1 MLMSPFHRPNRRA
14 VLKTGAALAG
24 AGAANLAL
32 WAQAWAQS
40 APWKP
45 ETGASLTLLRWKR
58 FVQAEE
64 DAFMALVAS
73 FTKAT
78 GVQIKVVNESLA
90 DVQPKASVAANTNQ
104 GPDLFW
110 GLYSLPHL
118 FPSKCVEVTD
128 VANYLGKK
136 YGGWVPTA
144 VTYGQNKGKWICI
157 PVAYNGNVINYRISA
172 LKKAGFSEVPK
183 DTAGFLKMMAALKAQ
198 GTPGGMALG
207 RAAVGD
213 GNAWV
218 HWAFWSQG
226 GNLVDKSDKVIVNS
240 PQTVKALEYCKALSD
255 TFIPG
260 TASWDD
266 SFNNKAFLAGAI
278 SLTNNGVSI
287 YAAAKAAAKDAAA
300 RAAAAKEAASKA
312 ASAKEGPEKDAANK
326 DAAAKDAAAKEAVKA
341 GEIADDMS
349 HSLWPVGPVGRPTE
363 FHIAYPMLAM
373 KYTKFPNACKAFMA
387 FTLEAA
393 NYDKWLEAAVAYLT
407 HPLVSYD
414 ANPVW
419 KTDPKLSMLK
429 DASRRTMTAG
439 GLGSVGEKAAGA
451 LADSVI
457 IDMVASV
464 CTGQASIPDAIKV
477 AERQAKR
484 IYR

>member
-1 MLMSPFHRPNRRA
+1 MTSPFTRRD
-14 VLKTGAALAG
+14 VLKTGAAIAG
-24 AGAANLAL
+24 AGAANLTL
-32 WAQAWAQS
+32 FAQAWAQS

-45 ETGASLTLLRWKR
+45 EPGAALQLLRWKR

-64 DAFMALVAS
+64 DAFMAIVAA

-78 GVQIKVVNESLA
+78 GVEVKVFNESLA

-118 FPSKCVEVTD
+118 FPTKVIDVTD

-136 YGGWVPTA
+136 YGGWVSTA
-144 VTYGQNKGKWICI
+144 ETYGKSGGKWIAI
-157 PVAYNGNVINYRISA
+157 PVAYNGNVINYRISMIQ
-172 LKKAGFSEVPK
+172 KAGFKEVPK
-183 DTAGFLKMMAALKAQ
+183 DTAGFLELMKALQAKS
-198 GTPGGMALG
+198 TPGGFALG

-226 GNLVDKSDKVIVNS
+226 ANLVDKNDKVIVNS
-240 PQTVKALEYCKALSD
+240 PATVKALEYAKALSD
-255 TFIPG
+255 TFVAG

-266 SFNNKAFLAGAI
+266 SFNNKAFAESRI

-287 YAAAKAAAKDAAA
+287 YATAKAAAAKGDAK
-300 RAAAAKEAASKA
+300 AKE
-312 ASAKEGPEKDAANK
+312 
-326 DAAAKDAAAKEAVKA
+326 VM
-341 GEIADDMS
+341 DDMS
-349 HSLWPVGPVGRPTE
+349 HSLWPIGPAGKPTE
-363 FHIAYPMLAM
+363 FHICYPIMAM
-373 KYTKFPNACKAFMA
+373 KYTKAPNACKAFMA
-387 FTLEAA
+387 FMLEAE
-393 NYDKWLEAAVAYLT
+393 NYNKWLIDSVAYLT
-407 HPLVSYD
+407 HPLNAYD

-419 KTDPKLSMLK
+419 STDPKLSMLK
-429 DASRRTMTAG
+429 DASRRTLTAG
-439 GLGSVGEKAAGA
+439 GLGSVGQKAAAA

-464 CTGQASIPDAIKV
+464 CTGQATIKDAIAT
-477 AERQAKR
+477 AERTAKR

>member
-1 MLMSPFHRPNRRA
+1 MLMSPFNRPDRRT
-14 VLKTGAALAG
+14 VLKAGAALAG

-32 WAQAWAQS
+32 WARAWAQS

-45 ETGASLTLLRWKR
+45 EPGAALTLLRWKR

-78 GVQIKVVNESLA
+78 GVEVKVINESLA

-118 FPSKCVEVTD
+118 FPAKCIDVTD
-128 VANYLGKK
+128 VADYLGKK

-144 VTYGQNKGKWICI
+144 VAYGKSAGKWICI

-172 LKKAGFSEVPK
+172 VKKAGFDSIPQ
-183 DTAGFLKMMAALKAQ
+183 DTPGFLRLMGSLKAQ
-198 GTPGGMALG
+198 GTPGGLALG

-226 GNLVDKSDKVIVNS
+226 GNLVDKNDKVIVNS
-240 PQTVKALEYCKALSD
+240 PETVKALEFCKALSS

-266 SFNNKAFLAGAI
+266 SFNNKAFLAGEI

-287 YAAAKAAAKDAAA
+287 YAAAKAGAAKGDAKM
-300 RAAAAKEAASKA
+300 KE
-312 ASAKEGPEKDAANK
+312 
-326 DAAAKDAAAKEAVKA
+326 
-341 GEIADDMS
+341 IMDDMS
-349 HSLWPVGPVGRPTE
+349 HALWPIGPVGRPTE

-407 HPLVSYD
+407 HPLNAYD

-457 IDMVASV
+457 LDMVASV

-477 AERQAKR
+477 AERQAQR